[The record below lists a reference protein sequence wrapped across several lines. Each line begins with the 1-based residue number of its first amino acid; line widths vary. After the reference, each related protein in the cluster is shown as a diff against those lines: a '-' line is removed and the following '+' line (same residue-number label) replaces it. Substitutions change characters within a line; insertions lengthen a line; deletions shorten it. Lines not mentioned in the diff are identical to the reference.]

1 VTAQAS
7 ARLPAPNRQRVL
19 AAYLVGLFAATVG
32 VIVAQRTWFPGGQ
45 IPNWHVLLLLCALL
59 LEGQLLRVRFYYRV
73 QTEDL
78 NFFEAALAVAFVAA
92 SPLLAV
98 GLAAFATAATVVLHR
113 IPPLKSAYNVL
124 QWALATALGGLTYQA
139 LASGNSQELQGGAL
153 VAAMV
158 VVICANQLMLATALK
173 IAIGYPL
180 GGERART
187 IRSIA
192 AFRGVNAVASIC
204 LGVVLAAA
212 FTRGDW
218 VIAAA
223 FFPLGLAHWASK
235 AYAASRAD
243 QARLAGLQEAT
254 HTLSVS
260 IDHEHA
266 IETFIRT
273 VHEAFEV
280 RAVELILTRSG
291 SWTSYSCDDTRGY
304 EAADITSVE
313 TMTTLQNALSAV
325 SVPVRVGSGQYAG
338 ALQDLLGQ
346 WRGRDCIASPLLSAE
361 GRRLGLLFLFDR
373 LGAEGFEDGE
383 LAVATAL
390 SGELV
395 GFIERANLVEKL
407 VEERTKLAQIVD
419 QTSDG
424 ILTLSPDGRIRSW
437 NKALEQIT
445 GYHSAE
451 MIGTAHLGL
460 LRISDEAGAEI
471 RLDRWVELDDLP
483 ERVQVRT
490 AAGETRW
497 LSCSFARAVGTSD
510 QEEILIAVARDVTSA
525 HELERLKDDFVAV
538 VSHELRTPLVP
549 IKGWASMLL
558 SRGDRMTADQRHDA
572 LESIHTQAQRLERL
586 VLNILDASRIESG
599 ADTTATNVDV
609 SVATARVVE
618 EMMPSAGK
626 RAIRLVGAHERHIA
640 LGQPVWVERALA
652 NLLANALK
660 YGPSD
665 SDVTLAVT
673 TEENEIVVRVSDSG
687 PGIPDGWTERI
698 FERFERVPGSDTQ
711 TGTGLGLYITRQLVM
726 AMGGTV
732 SVDQSKENG
741 TTFVMRL
748 RASGNVPTPRPATP
762 PPSQPLTIR

>member
-1 VTAQAS
+1 V
-7 ARLPAPNRQRVL
+7 RLPAPNRQRVL

-32 VIVAQRTWFPGGQ
+32 VIVAQRMWFPGGE

-124 QWALATALGGLTYQA
+124 QWALATALGGLTYHA
-139 LASGNSQELQGGAL
+139 IASGNSRELQGGAL

-173 IAIGYPL
+173 IAVGNPL
-180 GGERART
+180 GGERVRT

-192 AFRGVNAVASIC
+192 AFRGVNAIASVC

-280 RAVELILTRSG
+280 RAVELILTRTG

-304 EAADITSVE
+304 QAADITSVE

-346 WRGRDCIASPLLSAE
+346 WRGRDCIAAPLLSAE

-660 YGPSD
+660 YGPND
-665 SDVTLAVT
+665 SDVTLAVS
-673 TEENEIVVRVSDSG
+673 TEESEIVVRVSDNG

-698 FERFERVPGSDTQ
+698 FERFERIPGSDTQ

-726 AMGGTV
+726 AMGGSV

-748 RASGNVPTPRPATP
+748 RASGNVPTPRPPTP

>member
-1 VTAQAS
+1 
-7 ARLPAPNRQRVL
+7 
-19 AAYLVGLFAATVG
+19 
-32 VIVAQRTWFPGGQ
+32 
-45 IPNWHVLLLLCALL
+45 
-59 LEGQLLRVRFYYRV
+59 
-73 QTEDL
+73 
-78 NFFEAALAVAFVAA
+78 
-92 SPLLAV
+92 
-98 GLAAFATAATVVLHR
+98 
-113 IPPLKSAYNVL
+113 
-124 QWALATALGGLTYQA
+124 
-139 LASGNSQELQGGAL
+139 
-153 VAAMV
+153 M
-158 VVICANQLMLATALK
+158 
-173 IAIGYPL
+173 
-180 GGERART
+180 
-187 IRSIA
+187 
-192 AFRGVNAVASIC
+192 
-204 LGVVLAAA
+204 
-212 FTRGDW
+212 
-218 VIAAA
+218 
-223 FFPLGLAHWASK
+223 
-235 AYAASRAD
+235 
-243 QARLAGLQEAT
+243 
-254 HTLSVS
+254 S

-266 IETFIRT
+266 IEAFIRT
-273 VHEAFEV
+273 VHDAFEV
-280 RAVELILTRSG
+280 RAVELILTRNG

-304 EAADITSVE
+304 QAADITSVE

-325 SVPVRVGSGQYAG
+325 SVPLRVGSGQYAG
-338 ALQDLLGQ
+338 ALQDLLGK
-346 WRGRDCIASPLLSAE
+346 WRGRDCIAAPLLSAE

-407 VEERTKLAQIVD
+407 VEERAKLAQIVD

-460 LRISDEAGAEI
+460 LRISDETGAEI
-471 RLDRWVELDDLP
+471 RLDRWVELDNLP

-497 LSCSFARAVGTSD
+497 LSCSFARAVGTTD

-609 SVATARVVE
+609 SVAATRVVE
-618 EMMPSAGK
+618 EMLPSAGK
-626 RAIRLVGAHERHIA
+626 RAVRLFGTSERHIA

-665 SDVTLAVT
+665 SDVTITVG
-673 TEENEIVVRVSDSG
+673 TEGDEVVVRVHDNG

-711 TGTGLGLYITRQLVM
+711 TGTGLGLYITRQLAM

-732 SVDQSKENG
+732 SVDSVKGNG

-748 RASGNVPTPRPATP
+748 RASSNVPAPRGTDPATEP
-762 PPSQPLTIR
+762 TQTLPVR